1 MNLSLRFMIRYL
13 RVTRHVLR
21 MVIGKNEIMH
31 VVIFAGG
38 TLRPG
43 KAFYAAI
50 GSADMFIAADSGAE
64 TALNYGCTP
73 RIVVGDFDSLDAS
86 VLEELGK
93 RGSQVRRV
101 AVEKDETDTELA
113 VLVAIEEG
121 ATRITLAGA
130 IGGARFD
137 HTIPITIVD
146 GPSMGW
152 LVRGPGSSAIDG
164 QVGDLVS
171 LLPLTGDASGVRT
184 KGLYYVLKGETLSFG
199 KPRGVSNVLIEEHAE
214 VAVEGGML
222 LVIST
227 DVKELNRSLGI
238 V

>member
-1 MNLSLRFMIRYL
+1 
-13 RVTRHVLR
+13 
-21 MVIGKNEIMH
+21 MH

-50 GSADMFIAADSGAE
+50 GSADLFIAADSGAK

-73 RIVVGDFDSLDAS
+73 RIVVGDFDSLDELL
-86 VLEELGK
+86 LEDLGK
-93 RGSQVRRV
+93 RGSEIRR
-101 AVEKDETDTELA
+101 AAIEKDETDTELA
-113 VLVAIEEG
+113 VQVAIEEG

-130 IGGARFD
+130 LGGARFD
-137 HTIPITIVD
+137 HTMANILLLAGFEGVPITLVD
-146 GPSMGW
+146 GPSLCW

-171 LLPLTGDASGVRT
+171 LLPLIGDASGIGT
-184 KGLYYVLKGETLSFG
+184 KGLHYALKGEALAFG

-214 VAVEGGML
+214 VSVEDGML
-222 LVIST
+222 LVIYT
-227 DVKELNRSLGI
+227 DVEELKEEEHGLNR
-238 V
+238 